1 LEQPGTEFWQRYADA
16 DFPEPEDELFCAG
29 EPSAYQMM
37 LASTLTKYA
46 AAHQLSSRVN
56 RQTAVRRLVERSKIK
71 GRIDSEGKTHVDV
84 PEETVSQA
92 LLADVEYNVARLLV
106 NAQPVLTE
114 LLAFLLVTRYGAL
127 NASTCRRILAQ
138 PDVGAFVAAG
148 FVVPGETDEEG
159 LLDVAYRYARF
170 CFEQYFLK
178 HKSEILTAARGG
190 RSHFGKRDNIIEL
203 RQEIADQIEGA
214 KSINFPWKPLGKT
227 VLDQL
232 PALVELPS

>member
-1 LEQPGTEFWQRYADA
+1 
-16 DFPEPEDELFCAG
+16 
-29 EPSAYQMM
+29 M
-37 LASTLTKYA
+37 
-46 AAHQLSSRVN
+46 N

-71 GRIDSEGKTHVDV
+71 GRVDSEGKTHVDV

-92 LLADVEYNVARLLV
+92 LLADAEYNVARLLV

-114 LLAFLLVTRYGAL
+114 LLAFLLVSKYGPL

-138 PDVGAFVAAG
+138 PDVGAFVVTG
-148 FVVPGETDEEG
+148 FVTTREADDLG
-159 LLDVAYRYARF
+159 LLSVAYQHARF

-178 HKSEILTAARGG
+178 HRGEILTAARGG

-214 KSINFPWKPLGKT
+214 KSINFPWKPMGT
-227 VLDQL
+227 TTFDQL
-232 PALVELPS
+232 PSLVELSG